1 MVKNK
6 NNSYIQELRTNI
18 TLKDYEHTYKK
29 NLSNH
34 YIIQTIHNKF
44 TVYIDDIIKNI
55 HIDYTKN
62 INININEYL
71 TKHLDSSF
79 ISKQIK
85 LELMKSITSINKI
98 NITYKSHS
106 LCFYNF
112 CHKHSKKNINYKQW
126 IIMSIYA
133 FSIAELY
140 NLHIDNLHVYLYP
153 STYKKYIPSHGPIMP
168 DNINSGYTAI
178 NNNIISRYI
187 VLFRK
192 EDVENVFVHELIHY
206 LHIDKSL
213 YNISDSFIKTFF
225 NINSTILLNEGY
237 TEVLTIL
244 YISLCNSILL
254 NKDFKDVIYNELVY
268 SLLQS
273 NKTFSIYNINNSN
286 DFKNWSDDTNS
297 FAYVIIKTIALYN
310 IGNFLNL
317 FFNHTKINNELF
329 SNFIIDNFNNI
340 SKYTLNVN
348 IDITT
353 MFLKNTYKKSIYDI
367 LW

>member
-1 MVKNK
+1 MVTNKNK
-6 NNSYIQELRTNI
+6 DYIQELRTNI
-18 TLKDYEHTYKK
+18 TLKNYEHIYK
-29 NLSNH
+29 NMLSNH
-34 YIIQTIHNKF
+34 YIIQTLHNKF

-62 INININEYL
+62 IDINVDAYL
-71 TKHLDSSF
+71 TKHLNSSF

-85 LELMKSITSINKI
+85 IELMDSITSINKI
-98 NITYKSHS
+98 NVTYKSHS
-106 LCFYNF
+106 LYFYNF

-140 NLHIDNLHVYLYP
+140 KLHVDNLYVYLYP
-153 STYKKYIPSHGPIMP
+153 STYKKYIPSHGPITP
-168 DNINSGYTAI
+168 NNINSGYTTI
-178 NNNIISRYI
+178 NNNITNRYI

-213 YNISDSFIKTFF
+213 YNISDYFIKTFF
-225 NINSTILLNEGY
+225 NINSTILLKEGY

-254 NKDFKDVIYNELVY
+254 NKDFKDILYNELVY

-273 NKTFSIYNINNSN
+273 NKTFSIYNINNSD
-286 DFKNWSDDTNS
+286 DFKNWSDDTNA

-310 IGNFLNL
+310 IGIFLDL
-317 FFNHTKINNELF
+317 FFNHTEINNEVF
-329 SNFIIDNFNNI
+329 SNFIINE
-340 SKYTLNVN
+340 SKFTS
-348 IDITT
+348 
-353 MFLKNTYKKSIYDI
+353 KP
-367 LW
+367 